1 VGPRRGPQTPEE
13 SLVQHAQVSL
23 HGHEVA
29 YREAGEPGR
38 PLVLLVHGITSSS
51 ATWDPVISL
60 VAEHAHV
67 IAPDLPGHGRSDKP
81 RGDYSLGALASVLRD
96 LLDRL
101 GHDRATVVG
110 HSLGG
115 GVALQ
120 LGYQFP
126 DRCERLVLV
135 ASGGLGPEVGLA
147 LRAAALP
154 GSELVLPL
162 IANRYVRS
170 AGELGGRLLGRLPV
184 RLKPSWVEAARG
196 YASLADDASRSAF
209 VHTLRSVIGPGGQRV
224 SAHDRLYLTE
234 GQPMLL
240 VWGRLDTVIPVA
252 HAYAAHA
259 AVPGSRLE
267 VFEQSGHFPHQD
279 EPVRLAAVLLDFLAT
294 SEPARR
300 DEDVGAPSQVRSAH
314 G

>member
-1 VGPRRGPQTPEE
+1 MR
-13 SLVQHAQVSL
+13 HAQVSL
-23 HGHEVA
+23 HGHQVA
-29 YREAGEPGR
+29 YAEAGERGR

-60 VAEHAHV
+60 LAEHAHV

-162 IANRYVRS
+162 IANRYVRA
-170 AGELGGRLLGRLPV
+170 AGERGGRLLGRLPL
-184 RLKPSWVEAARG
+184 RLQPSWVEAARG

-234 GQPMLL
+234 GQPMLV

-252 HAYAAHA
+252 HAHAAHA
-259 AVPGSRLE
+259 AVPASRLE

-279 EPVRLAAVLLDFLAT
+279 EPVRFADILVDFLSSTEA
-294 SEPARR
+294 ARIER
-300 DEDVGAPSQVRSAH
+300 GPGRAAPLRSRH